1 MGYKYRTRRQ
11 IRKIARNSRRNFII
25 TLVLIVLLAYGT
37 VNWVLPSFI
46 NGIGFVK
53 NNLSPP
59 DKIIRQTSDSAL
71 LAPPVLNIPYEATN
85 TAQIGITGYATANSK
100 VKLYLDD
107 QLKDTV
113 DTLENGDFVVRNL
126 ELSLGTNNIY
136 AKTLDEKNVESLPSK
151 TIRVIYDDEKPS
163 LILNEPEDNKQIQGG
178 DKRVRFSGKSEL
190 GVQIFIN
197 DNQIIVDKDG
207 NFTTDL
213 PLNEGDNDFNVRAKD
228 KASNSSEISRRVT
241 YQP

>member
-1 MGYKYRTRRQ
+1 MGNKYRSRRQ
-11 IRKIARNSRRNFII
+11 IRKIARNSRRNFIV

-53 NNLSPP
+53 NNLSPSE
-59 DKIIRQTSDSAL
+59 KIIRQTSDSAL

-113 DTLENGDFVVRNL
+113 DTLENGDFVVKNL

-136 AKTLDEKNVESLPSK
+136 AKTLDEKNVESLSSK

-178 DKRVRFSGKSEL
+178 DKRVKFSGKSEL

-207 NFTTDL
+207 NFTTEL
-213 PLNEGDNDFNVRAKD
+213 TLNDGDNDFNVRAKD